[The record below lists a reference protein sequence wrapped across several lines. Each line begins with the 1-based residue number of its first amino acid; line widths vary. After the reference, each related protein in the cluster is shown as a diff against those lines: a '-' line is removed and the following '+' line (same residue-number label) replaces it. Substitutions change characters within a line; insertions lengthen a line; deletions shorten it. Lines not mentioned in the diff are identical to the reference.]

1 MTFNLDIQSM
11 KEDHQ
16 KCYLARFIRLKIL
29 EFGHCFSIVTERK
42 HVLFYLKKIFIDISN
57 FIQLNML
64 WMFG

>member
-42 HVLFYLKKIFIDISN
+42 RVLFYLKKNIH
-57 FIQLNML
+57 
-64 WMFG
+64 